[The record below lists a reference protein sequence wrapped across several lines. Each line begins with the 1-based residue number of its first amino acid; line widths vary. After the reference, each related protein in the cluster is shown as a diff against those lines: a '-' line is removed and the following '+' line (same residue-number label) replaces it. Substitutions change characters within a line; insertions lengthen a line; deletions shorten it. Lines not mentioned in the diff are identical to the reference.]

1 MKIRD
6 KNILRKIQKG
16 DIKSF
21 ESLFHR
27 YYPGMCLYARSLVK
41 KDSIA
46 EEMVQDVFYNIWK
59 NRLNFMLTSGWHQY
73 LFKAVYN
80 NSMQYLRKMSR
91 ESSFEESHMN
101 EIVSSFT
108 DPSEVYNYEELTINI
123 NRVLENLPER
133 TGEIFRLSRFEGLS
147 YKEIAEKLSISVKTV
162 EANMGKALRTFRTSL
177 QRLGY
182 VNK

>member
-21 ESLFHR
+21 ETLFHR
-27 YYPGMCLYARSLVK
+27 YYPGMCLYAKSLVK
-41 KDSIA
+41 KDNIA
-46 EEMVQDVFYNIWK
+46 EEIVQDVFYNIWK

-73 LFKAVYN
+73 LYRAVYN

-91 ESSFEESHMN
+91 ETRYEESGITETEGN
-101 EIVSSFT
+101 IS
-108 DPSEVYNYEELTINI
+108 DPSEAYNYEELTKNI
-123 NRVLENLPER
+123 NKVLENLPER
-133 TGEIFRLSRFEGLS
+133 TGEIFRMSRFEGMT
-147 YKEIAEKLSISVKTV
+147 YRQIADKLSISVKTV
-162 EANMGKALRTFRTSL
+162 EANMGKALRAFRTSL
-177 QRLGY
+177 QSLGY